1 MLKLCNGSSLGSGGS
16 KHCWGMLVEKTS
28 RFENIDGL
36 RAVAA
41 CLVICLHVGEV
52 FSQLG
57 NQSSSL
63 LHTVP
68 ATLDFGRMGVLV
80 FFLISGFLIPSS
92 LKGER
97 LEGLRKFAI
106 RRFFRLYPLYWVS
119 IPLSLF
125 SMWWLFGRQ
134 VDVSTLL
141 FNTTMMQ
148 HKLGYQDVSGLYWT
162 LKIELYFYVICALL
176 FALKLLDKEWVI
188 LGAAVLILPVHAG
201 LKIIDGKNVSF
212 LALLAHDMAFISI
225 MFLGAVLRRYVD
237 GKLSAPGRL
246 VLAGACLFILI
257 GFPALLAYI
266 YATHDQVH
274 GDVIKLL
281 LPYPVALG
289 VFLLFVWRNI
299 SFRPLSW
306 LGEISYSLYL
316 MHPVVFYTLYW
327 AILQT
332 DETSWLRQLSLPV
345 YMAFVFAAIIG
356 FSAFTYRFIEAP
368 MIALGARLS
377 RKPLAM
383 AQPEPL
389 AAA

>member
-1 MLKLCNGSSLGSGGS
+1 M
-16 KHCWGMLVEKTS
+16 
-28 RFENIDGL
+28 
-36 RAVAA
+36 
-41 CLVICLHVGEV
+41 
-52 FSQLG
+52 
-57 NQSSSL
+57 
-63 LHTVP
+63 
-68 ATLDFGRMGVLV
+68 
-80 FFLISGFLIPSS
+80 
-92 LKGER
+92 
-97 LEGLRKFAI
+97 
-106 RRFFRLYPLYWVS
+106 
-119 IPLSLF
+119 
-125 SMWWLFGRQ
+125 
-134 VDVSTLL
+134 
-141 FNTTMMQ
+141 
-148 HKLGYQDVSGLYWT
+148 
-162 LKIELYFYVICALL
+162 
-176 FALKLLDKEWVI
+176 I

-257 GFPALLAYI
+257 GFSALLAYI

-332 DETSWLRQLSLPV
+332 MKQ
-345 YMAFVFAAIIG
+345 AG
-356 FSAFTYRFIEAP
+356 
-368 MIALGARLS
+368 
-377 RKPLAM
+377 
-383 AQPEPL
+383 
-389 AAA
+389 